1 MYQLPNYLVAGTFF
15 CLVFFTNLMKPK
27 IILVITNKETNAQIK
42 RFGVDM
48 LELRADLLPKISPDI
63 LVKEIKNRRALR
75 IPILLTVRNQKEE
88 GGLKVF
94 SDQNKWALLEAGLPL
109 VDMVDI
115 ELSSPLLKTTV
126 ALAHRLKKK
135 VIVSSHDFKVMPT
148 MDALENT
155 LRKSKAAGGDFIKI
169 AATASTET
177 DTWRMI
183 DFTRKHHDQSLI
195 TIAMGATGKVSRLLL
210 PLAGSQ
216 FTYTFIGAPKAPGQ
230 IDIKTLLE
238 HIKFYYT

>member
-1 MYQLPNYLVAGTFF
+1 
-15 CLVFFTNLMKPK
+15 MKPK
-27 IILVITNKETNAQIK
+27 IILVISNKETNAQIK
-42 RFGVDM
+42 RFAVDA
-48 LELRADLLPKISPDI
+48 LELRADLLPKLSPDI
-63 LVKEIKNRRALR
+63 LVKEIKNRRALK

-88 GGLKVF
+88 GALKAF

-115 ELSSPLLKTTV
+115 ELSSPLLKSTV
-126 ALAHRLKKK
+126 ALARRLKKK
-135 VIVSSHDFKVMPT
+135 VIISSHNFKSMPSN
-148 MDALENT
+148 DSLEST
-155 LRKSKAAGGDFIKI
+155 LRKSKAVGADLIKI
-169 AATASTET
+169 AASASTET
-177 DTWRMI
+177 ELWRMI
-183 DFTRKHHDQSLI
+183 DFTRTHQDQSLI

-216 FTYTFIGAPKAPGQ
+216 FTYTFIGTPKAPGQ